1 MNRVRHVYTQN
12 ITSHFQHLKEYF
24 MNQKIQVLYGTESG
38 NAQYC
43 AEILGDELTKLN
55 IEHEVTDMGL
65 YEPTQILQERFVIV
79 ITSTHGNGD
88 APANAEKMLKYLQD
102 NQVDLSQTKFTVCA
116 LGDSSFL
123 HFAQCGKDFDEVLGQ
138 RNAQRVLDRVD
149 CDADFDDEFDEF
161 LNQITSYLSQ
171 S

>member
-1 MNRVRHVYTQN
+1 MTQKVQ
-12 ITSHFQHLKEYF
+12 I
-24 MNQKIQVLYGTESG
+24 LYGTESG

-43 AEILGDELTKLN
+43 AEVLGDELEKINVT
-55 IEHEVTDMGL
+55 HDVTDMGL
-65 YEPTQILQERFVIV
+65 YEPASIAQEQFVVV

-102 NQVDLSQTKFTVCA
+102 NPLDLSHMKFAVCA

-123 HFAQCGKDFDEVLGQ
+123 HFAQCGKDFDEALGQ
-138 RNAQRVLDRVD
+138 RQAQRVIDRID

-161 LNQITSYLSQ
+161 LEKITAYIAQ
-171 S
+171 N